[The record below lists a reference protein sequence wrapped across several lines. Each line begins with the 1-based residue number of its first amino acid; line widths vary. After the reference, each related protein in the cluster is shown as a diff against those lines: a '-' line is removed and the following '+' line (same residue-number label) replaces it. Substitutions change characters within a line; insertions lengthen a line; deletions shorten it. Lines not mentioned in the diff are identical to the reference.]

1 MTVSDLLAEERILPD
16 LVSVTKADVLVEL
29 SELMESSVPGSDSQ
43 AILGVIREREE
54 LNSTA
59 IGSGV
64 ALPHGRLPGLDRVL
78 AGFARS
84 RAGVDFDSADGDSTH
99 LFFIL
104 LAPDDS
110 AAMHLKALAGISR
123 LLKDE
128 AFRSTLL
135 VAPADEILTLIQAQG
150 GEANP

>member
-128 AFRSTLL
+128 GFRSTLL
-135 VAPADEILTLIQAQG
+135 ATPADEILTLIQAQG